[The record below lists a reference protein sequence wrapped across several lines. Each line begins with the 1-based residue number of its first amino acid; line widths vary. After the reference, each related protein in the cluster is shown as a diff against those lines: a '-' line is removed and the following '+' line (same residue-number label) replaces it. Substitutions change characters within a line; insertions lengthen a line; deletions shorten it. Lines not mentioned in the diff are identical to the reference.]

1 MGFLEMNYKIVI
13 ERKAEKFILRQPKE
27 QQLRILSAI
36 NNLPSTGDI
45 KKLKGHLDVY
55 RLRVGTYRIIYSID
69 NGNLIV
75 CVIDVGNR
83 GDVYK

>member
-1 MGFLEMNYKIVI
+1 MNYKIVI